1 MSCAWVLGRLI
12 LDSIYNKSLR
22 DPILYLMPIIFRA
35 LCLNISYIRVKAY

>member
-22 DPILYLMPIIFRA
+22 DPILYLIHHYFLGR
-35 LCLNISYIRVKAY
+35 YV